1 MKKFTSLFLLAL
13 LCFTAVQ
20 AEVQYKGKYVKVDEF
35 KGAGAYIIAAG
46 NKAYGPLSA
55 SKTYGYMPIE
65 DLNIKDD
72 AIIANETTDKVRI
85 NFKEA
90 NGGYSMQDAT
100 GRYIALSGNYNSY
113 NVYNEPK
120 ESYVWSVTSNDDG
133 TFSIVNVDKN
143 KTIWLS
149 TSYGSWGCYPKWDD
163 DYNYPSLYLYVA
175 GDDQEEEDQIT
186 LSSIGDVVKNNTPGK
201 VLVSG
206 TVVATYA
213 KGYLVSDGTG
223 YLLTF
228 LGSASPFAVGDKIIQ
243 KGKTTLY
250 AGMLQFDSS
259 VEAEKTGT
267 ATVSEPQIE
276 FTGRDMDDMLGTN
289 IVKYGQYTGT
299 LSITSDGY
307 YNVSIPDCQE
317 AIGSI
322 SYPASGLIN
331 PDWNGSKVTV
341 NGYFIGTSSNKYFNT
356 MVTEITCDD
365 DITPFT
371 VTGDGSKE
379 NPYNVESAIYVSQN
393 DNAEAWVKGY
403 IVGFIPSGSIKD
415 ATFTTDCDSVSVSN
429 ILIADTKDCTDASK
443 CMPVELKSKSQF
455 RADANIHDN
464 PDNLGKEILVCGEFV
479 KYFGAKG
486 IKNVKEYE
494 IEGLD
499 QHVDALLADDSD
511 AIYFDLTGK
520 RIAKPAKGMCIMQ
533 KNGKAVKMII
543 R

>member
-1 MKKFTSLFLLAL
+1 MRKFTSLFLLAMLTIAVNAQESISIKDFIDKADKNTEYQLSGIVTSITNTTYGNLYLKDETEQIYIYGL
-13 LCFTAVQ
+13 LTPEGESKKFSTLNV
-20 AEVQYKGKYVKVDEF
+20 EVNDTLTLKGKYTVYNGTVEISNAIFVSNKKCLDDGVEITT
-35 KGAGAYIIAAG
+35 KTIKEVIAAG
-46 NKAYGPLSA
+46 A
-55 SKTYGYMPIE
+55 
-65 DLNIKDD
+65 
-72 AIIANETTDKVRI
+72 
-85 NFKEA
+85 
-90 NGGYSMQDAT
+90 
-100 GRYIALSGNYNSY
+100 GRAQ
-113 NVYNEPK
+113 VE
-120 ESYVWSVTSNDDG
+120 
-133 TFSIVNVDKN
+133 
-143 KTIWLS
+143 
-149 TSYGSWGCYPKWDD
+149 
-163 DYNYPSLYLYVA
+163 
-175 GDDQEEEDQIT
+175 
-186 LSSIGDVVKNNTPGK
+186 
-201 VLVSG
+201 G
-206 TVVATYA
+206 TVVATYT
-213 KGYLVSDGTG
+213 KGFLVKDATGIILVYLNAAHEFSK
-223 YLLTF
+223 
-228 LGSASPFAVGDKIIQ
+228 GDVVTV
-243 KGKTTLY
+243 KGNTAPY
-250 AGMLQFDSS
+250 AGMLQFSAGS
-259 VEAEKTGT
+259 EVNKTGT

-276 FTGRDMDDMLGTN
+276 FTGRDMDGMLGTST
-289 IVKYGQYTGT
+289 IKYGQYTGT

-317 AIGSI
+317 VIGSI
-322 SYPASGLIN
+322 SYPASNLIN
-331 PDWNGSKVTV
+331 PDWNEHDVTV
-341 NGYFIGTSSNKYFNT
+341 SGYFIGTSSNKYFNT

-379 NPYNVESAIYVSQN
+379 DPYNVESAIYVSQN

-479 KYFGAKG
+479 NYFKVKG